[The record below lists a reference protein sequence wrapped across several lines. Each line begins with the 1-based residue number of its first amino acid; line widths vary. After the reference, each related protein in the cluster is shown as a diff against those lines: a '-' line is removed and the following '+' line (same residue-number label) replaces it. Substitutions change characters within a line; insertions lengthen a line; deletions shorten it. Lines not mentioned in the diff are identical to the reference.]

1 MKTYDLTACV
11 YACGPATA
19 VETGESGVRYGL
31 CADCKAHHDKQQMA
45 APHIAVMENFRSSM
59 RAAGLS
65 SPGVEK
71 FADHMVL
78 LLSVTDDPQRCM
90 DTILT
95 VLAGADQE
103 QLLPAGSAS

>member
-1 MKTYDLTACV
+1 MKTYNISVCV
-11 YACGPATA
+11 YEGGPAVA

-59 RAAGLS
+59 RAAGLA
-65 SPGVEK
+65 SPGVER

-78 LLSVTDDPQRCM
+78 LLSVTADPKRCM
-90 DTILT
+90 DTILEA
-95 VLAGADQE
+95 LDGADEKHLQT
-103 QLLPAGSAS
+103 AGSAS